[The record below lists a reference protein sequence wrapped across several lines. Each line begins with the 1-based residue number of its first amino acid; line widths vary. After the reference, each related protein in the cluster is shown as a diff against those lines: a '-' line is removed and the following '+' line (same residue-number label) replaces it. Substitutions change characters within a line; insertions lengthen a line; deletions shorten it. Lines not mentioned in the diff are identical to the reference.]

1 MDKKLEL
8 RIKTQGVQKLDITPG
23 KQAVLS
29 LGDTIPVPELDYD
42 KLYHKPQINNI
53 ELQGNK
59 TLEQLNIQETTNP
72 ITNLEIETMLQN
84 IFNGGEAI

>member
-23 KQAVLS
+23 KQTVLS
-29 LGDTIPVPELDYD
+29 LGDTIPVPERDYD
-42 KLYHKPQINNI
+42 KLYHKPQINNV

-72 ITNLEIETMLQN
+72 ITNLEIETLLQN